1 MDRTEKGRGTKYEWD
16 ICPVSAILMEQFV
29 ACRLQQVLTH
39 RHKHRQAGTCRSVHT
54 HTHTHTNRGAGRW
67 GQTDIHKHRAHTY
80 TYMQGMMCMDG

>member
-39 RHKHRQAGTCRSVHT
+39 RHKHRQAGTCRSI